1 MHSILVI
8 MCIHSGLFLGSSM
21 VNSRLE
27 RGSLGFLRMK
37 WELSIEALP
46 MLGYSSTTKSQSQAK
61 ASLNGW
67 FSDFQISPRGLSVQ
81 AGKQNAPTFLVL
93 TKMELAFLFGFCFL
107 LVPSDNTFE
116 TQVVSN

>member
-8 MCIHSGLFLGSSM
+8 VCIHSGLFLGSSM

-27 RGSLGFLRMK
+27 RGSLGFLQMK

-67 FSDFQISPRGLSVQ
+67 FSDFQISPQELSVQ

-93 TKMELAFLFGFCFL
+93 TKMAGFSVWLLFSFGSFRQYL
-107 LVPSDNTFE
+107 
-116 TQVVSN
+116 